1 MTKSLLK
8 VKSSD
13 GTSSYS
19 VEFNWDG
26 MQLKVSCDCRAGALG
41 QHCRHKDGL
50 LRGDPTLLAD
60 SIDRDWLLEIV
71 NWVCQSPVGV
81 ALQRMREA
89 EDRLAVAQASAKAAK
104 KSLEKAMRP
113 DTLTK

>member
-1 MTKSLLK
+1 MRNVLRA
-8 VKSSD
+8 KSSD

-26 MQLKVSCDCRAGALG
+26 NRLEVICDCRAGMLG

-50 LRGDPTLLAD
+50 MRGDHSLLLD
-60 SIDRDWLLEIV
+60 SSVGPVLDEV
-71 NWVCQSPVGV
+71 VSWVRLSPVGTASTQLRGAEEKLKAAQV
-81 ALQRMREA
+81 A
-89 EDRLAVAQASAKAAK
+89 VKAAK

-113 DTLTK
+113 S